1 MAEAYHPPPLPKL
14 FTYSSPANEPV
25 LLAQG
30 AEARLYKTH
39 FLTPSHPAALKI
51 RPSKPYR
58 HPILDRKLTR
68 QRIIQEARCLAKLT
82 KEGVPVPGVLA
93 ADWEG
98 NLDEK
103 DGSIPKTGA
112 WILME
117 WIEGDVVRKII
128 DKWEKWL
135 KTCQKVD
142 ENGVEKVN
150 PETQKGEEEICLLL
164 RKIGN
169 AVGLLHKTG
178 VIHGDLTTSN
188 LMLQPRDSVAA
199 KTTKAENE
207 MSSLE
212 GEIVLIDFGLA
223 GQSFQ
228 EEDRAVDLYV
238 LERAFGSSHPR
249 TERLFE
255 KVLEG
260 YGDSFKGAKQV
271 LKKLEAVRLRGR
283 KRSMLG

>member
-1 MAEAYHPPPLPKL
+1 M
-14 FTYSSPANEPV
+14 
-25 LLAQG
+25 
-30 AEARLYKTH
+30 
-39 FLTPSHPAALKI
+39 
-51 RPSKPYR
+51 
-58 HPILDRKLTR
+58 
-68 QRIIQEARCLAKLT
+68 
-82 KEGVPVPGVLA
+82 PVPGVLA

-98 NLDEK
+98 NPDEK
-103 DGSIPKTGA
+103 DGSLPKTGA
-112 WILME
+112 WLLME
-117 WIEGDVVRKII
+117 WIEGDVARKII

-135 KTCQKVD
+135 KAYQTVD
-142 ENGVEKVN
+142 ENGAGERN
-150 PETQKGEEEICLLL
+150 PETEKGEEEICLLL
-164 RKIGN
+164 KKIGT

-188 LMLQPRDSVAA
+188 LMLQPRGSATPDIP
-199 KTTKAENE
+199 KAENE
-207 MSSLE
+207 MPLLE

-223 GQSFQ
+223 SQSFQ

-260 YGDSFKGAKQV
+260 YGESFKGAKQV